1 MLQKRLF
8 LLTVQSYSHETN
20 GMFALK
26 KYSQKNAKFIFL
38 VFAATNIHYLYIV
51 I

>member
-26 KYSQKNAKFIFL
+26 NIRKKNAKFIFL
-38 VFAATNIHYLYIV
+38 AFAATNIHYLYIV

>member
-26 KYSQKNAKFIFL
+26 
-38 VFAATNIHYLYIV
+38 NIRKKTLNLYF
-51 I
+51 